1 MLKQFK
7 RWLIATLALT
17 LIALAALVTPI
28 LSGHAAA
35 PNHISAGNAIHS
47 QHHGVQ
53 PNAFWRF

>member
-1 MLKQFK
+1 MFNQFK
-7 RWLIATLALT
+7 RWLIGTLALT

-35 PNHISAGNAIHS
+35 PHSTNTNNAIHS

-53 PNAFWRF
+53 PDWFWSF